1 MKHLFSIA
9 AAVAGAVAGSVFK
22 HAGVVGRVSGAWTG
36 GSARLAAI
44 AVLALGVSACVAPG
58 PVHEAMVCGQKVTFH
73 PDDLKPC
80 NSGASACSVLTSGQ
94 GYNVYYSTMDQS
106 VLGHE
111 EEHVCGM
118 RHKEPWVSVG
128 GKACTVVTEAGN
140 TAWKKGDVMC
150 RVDSG
155 PPVKITDTRVQALL
169 VGSR

>member
-1 MKHLFSIA
+1 MKRFFSISA
-9 AAVAGAVAGSVFK
+9 VVAGPVLMNCGPLRRI
-22 HAGVVGRVSGAWTG
+22 GRAWMQ
-36 GSARLAAI
+36 GSARLAAV
-44 AVLALGVSACVAPG
+44 AVLALGVSACVSPG
-58 PVHEAMVCGQKVTFH
+58 PVHVAMVCGQKVTFH

-80 NSGASACSVLTSGQ
+80 NGGASACSVLTSGQ

-128 GKACTVVTEAGN
+128 GKACTVVTEPGN

-155 PPVKITDTRVQALL
+155 PPVKITDTRVQAFL